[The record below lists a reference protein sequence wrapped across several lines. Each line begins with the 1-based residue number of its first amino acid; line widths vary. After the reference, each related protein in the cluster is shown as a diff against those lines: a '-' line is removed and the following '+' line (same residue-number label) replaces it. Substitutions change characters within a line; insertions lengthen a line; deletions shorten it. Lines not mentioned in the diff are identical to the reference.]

1 MTFSKISILNTD
13 KFLYGDIE
21 ELQYS
26 GHVSRNDYSDVFK
39 ILLVSMFIIE
49 MLILLVTSIM
59 IIARTW
65 RSSNR
70 VRDNGRFLTGE
81 IRGTTQRVTEDP
93 AQLSHGIEIINGDT
107 LSHGVYIGQDTVPL
121 SSDVYQTYSGPETM
135 QEGDLKI
142 VNLEYLDDEFSQNP
156 SNLQELNPSNI
167 EENIHR
173 KKSVRLN
180 IAPVHRKDLLSFIAL
195 LHLIIGQYLGLFSIS
210 FETSMSSIA
219 GNAFIAL
226 VQSRV
231 TSAGNLAGPHSPYLK
246 IFTPEMRN
254 VVIFIS
260 LLR

>member
-26 GHVSRNDYSDVFK
+26 GHVSRNDYSYVFK

-107 LSHGVYIGQDTVPL
+107 LSHGVYIGQSL
-121 SSDVYQTYSGPETM
+121 YQVMSINLFRSGDHAR
-135 QEGDLKI
+135 GG
-142 VNLEYLDDEFSQNP
+142 F
-156 SNLQELNPSNI
+156 
-167 EENIHR
+167 
-173 KKSVRLN
+173 
-180 IAPVHRKDLLSFIAL
+180 KDC
-195 LHLIIGQYLGLFSIS
+195 
-210 FETSMSSIA
+210 
-219 GNAFIAL
+219 
-226 VQSRV
+226 
-231 TSAGNLAGPHSPYLK
+231 
-246 IFTPEMRN
+246 
-254 VVIFIS
+254 
-260 LLR
+260 